1 MLIVHRG
8 DVFLVKFGTRKGHEQ
23 EDLRPTIVVQAD
35 MYCALSTLWVIP
47 TSTNAR
53 PDIEFHVPVT
63 IRGKRTYALIEQLT
77 TVDKERRI
85 RPENYVGRLTP
96 EELARLDGMMKIF
109 GGLDPRWGVHL

>member
-8 DVFLVKFGTRKGHEQ
+8 DVFLVTFGTRKGHEQ
-23 EDLRPTIVVQAD
+23 EDWRPAIVVQAD

-85 RPENYVGRLTP
+85 RPENYVGCLTP